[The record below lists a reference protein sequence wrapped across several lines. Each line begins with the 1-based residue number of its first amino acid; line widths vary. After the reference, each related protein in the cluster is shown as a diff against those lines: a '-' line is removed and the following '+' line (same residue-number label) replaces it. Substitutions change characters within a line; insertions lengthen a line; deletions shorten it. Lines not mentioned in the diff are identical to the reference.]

1 MHQQSILFPAPVLPP
16 EGCDLNIGEN
26 PEPELEAWLAIL
38 PSGGPGYFLSPDSC
52 DRNLDPDN
60 EESADRD
67 LLALIP
73 PNPNDEATLGIDFQ
87 FLDRAMNRAW
97 SSVEEPEGASPTT
110 SEAAS

>member
-16 EGCDLNIGEN
+16 EGCDLNLGEN

-52 DRNLDPDN
+52 DRNLD
-60 EESADRD
+60 
-67 LLALIP
+67 
-73 PNPNDEATLGIDFQ
+73 
-87 FLDRAMNRAW
+87 RAMNRAW